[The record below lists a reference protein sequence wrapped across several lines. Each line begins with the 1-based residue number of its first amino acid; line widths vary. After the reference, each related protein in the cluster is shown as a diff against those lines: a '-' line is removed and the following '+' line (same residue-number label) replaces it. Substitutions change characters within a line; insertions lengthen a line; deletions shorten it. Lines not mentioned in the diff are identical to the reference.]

1 MCRRPPAITGAVV
14 RLPESSSI
22 SPSVRDALA
31 VIHRQALELIVQGAS
46 LERVLDALC
55 DGIDALDPDRTSSV
69 LLADPDGQRLWPKAG
84 RRVPEDWK
92 QFITPLPIGPC
103 VGACGTAAFRKERV
117 INQDIATDPLWS
129 GAAEK
134 YRAVALQHG
143 FRSTWSVPLLS
154 KDGNVLGTFGLYHT
168 KANAVRAD
176 EIEVVEQ
183 AGNIALLAIERHRAQ
198 AALTHALAAVRK
210 SESEL
215 RTMVD
220 MIPQMIAV
228 LAPDGQAL
236 YVNELTLEYTGLAAD
251 EARGADFRRRV
262 FHSEDVER
270 LKEGRAGALARG
282 EPFENEQR
290 ARRHDG
296 QYRWFLIRY
305 RALRDEEDRVVRWYC
320 TATDID
326 DRKRSEE
333 RIRNEN
339 VALRE
344 EIDRS
349 LMFEEIVGSSAA
361 LRRVLTL
368 VERVADAHSPVLIP
382 GKPGR
387 GKELIARAIH
397 RKSHRAAR
405 AFIRVNCAAIPPS
418 LVASELF
425 GHEKGAFTGAL
436 QRRLGRFE
444 SANGGTIFLDE
455 IGDLPAETQISLL
468 RV

>member
-1 MCRRPPAITGAVV
+1 MCRRLPAITGAVV
-14 RLPESSSI
+14 GLPESSSI

-31 VIHRQALELIVQGAS
+31 VIHRQALDLIVQGAS
-46 LERVLDALC
+46 LETVLDALC
-55 DGIDALDPDRTSSV
+55 DGIDALDPDLISSV
-69 LLADPDGQRLWPKAG
+69 LLADPDGQHLWPKAG

-154 KDGNVLGTFGLYHT
+154 KEGNVLGTFGLYHT
-168 KANAVRAD
+168 KANSVRAD

-198 AALTHALAAVRK
+198 TTLTNALAAVRK
-210 SESEL
+210 SEFEL

-228 LAPDGQAL
+228 LAPDGHAL
-236 YVNELTLEYTGLAAD
+236 YVNELTLKYTGLAAD

-262 FHSEDVER
+262 FHPEDVER
-270 LKEGRAGALARG
+270 LKNERAGALARG

-296 QYRWFLIRY
+296 QFRWFLIRY
-305 RALRDEEDRVVRWYC
+305 RALREDEGRVVRWYC

-333 RIRNEN
+333 RTRNEN
-339 VALRE
+339 VALR
-344 EIDRS
+344 
-349 LMFEEIVGSSAA
+349 EEIVGSSAA

-368 VERVADAHSPVLIP
+368 VEKVADADSTVLIT
-382 GKPGR
+382 GETGS
-387 GKELIARAIH
+387 GKELVARAIH
-397 RKSHRAAR
+397 RKSYRAAR

-418 LVASELF
+418 LVAPELF

-455 IGDLPAETQISLL
+455 IG
-468 RV
+468 

>member
-1 MCRRPPAITGAVV
+1 MY
-14 RLPESSSI
+14 
-22 SPSVRDALA
+22 
-31 VIHRQALELIVQGAS
+31 
-46 LERVLDALC
+46 
-55 DGIDALDPDRTSSV
+55 V

-168 KANAVRAD
+168 KANSVRAD

-198 AALTHALAAVRK
+198 TALTNALAAVRK

-251 EARGADFRRRV
+251 DARGADFRRRV
-262 FHSEDVER
+262 FYP
-270 LKEGRAGALARG
+270 G
-282 EPFENEQR
+282 
-290 ARRHDG
+290 
-296 QYRWFLIRY
+296 
-305 RALRDEEDRVVRWYC
+305 
-320 TATDID
+320 
-326 DRKRSEE
+326 
-333 RIRNEN
+333 
-339 VALRE
+339 VA
-344 EIDRS
+344 
-349 LMFEEIVGSSAA
+349 
-361 LRRVLTL
+361 
-368 VERVADAHSPVLIP
+368 
-382 GKPGR
+382 
-387 GKELIARAIH
+387 
-397 RKSHRAAR
+397 AAR
-405 AFIRVNCAAIPPS
+405 P
-418 LVASELF
+418 
-425 GHEKGAFTGAL
+425 
-436 QRRLGRFE
+436 
-444 SANGGTIFLDE
+444 
-455 IGDLPAETQISLL
+455 
-468 RV
+468 